1 MDGRDGRDGRG
12 PCPPPAP
19 GLSSHRV
26 RPPRINH
33 HASAPRPR
41 HPSCTAER
49 SSSATLLPNASPHRP
64 LRGPVPLRAREAAT
78 VASASASA
86 NFALRLSWA
95 GWKLFLRRSGWCP
108 RGHCDDRWPPRPCPH
123 SPAARRHACCS
134 RRSPAAPRLSC
145 SRPRLTRAGCAR
157 STPRTRRQRRAARAT
172 PPPGQSPGWWP
183 PGALGWRCLPP
194 ARPPQGRRRRR
205 HPSASPRCAPA
216 SASRGIFGRRR
227 PATQSRR

>member
-1 MDGRDGRDGRG
+1 MCRIMPQCSERHEHDPAASALHCTRA
-12 PCPPPAP
+12 PVLPAMPPAA
-19 GLSSHRV
+19 
-26 RPPRINH
+26 PPL
-33 HASAPRPR
+33 A
-41 HPSCTAER
+41 
-49 SSSATLLPNASPHRP
+49 
-64 LRGPVPLRAREAAT
+64 RGAVPLRARGAAT

-108 RGHCDDRWPPRPCPH
+108 RDHCADRWPPRPCPH

-157 STPRTRRQRRAARAT
+157 STPRTRRAGRAT

-205 HPSASPRCAPA
+205 HPSASPR
-216 SASRGIFGRRR
+216 
-227 PATQSRR
+227 